1 MWQQFII
8 NGLVA
13 GSALGL
19 LAASFAVIYQ
29 TAGFFHFAHASVFTL
44 AAYIAYSG
52 MKLLGLP
59 CPLVIVAA
67 VSITAVVGWL
77 QYSLL
82 YGPISRRNANRTSL
96 LLVSLGLMVAMEN
109 SVSMVFGDE
118 FKTLSDLPVGKGISI
133 GSALITPIQVVT
145 ILSSAVALAGLG
157 ILLNYTRLGVSL
169 RAVADDR
176 DLAAA
181 VGLEPVRLTG
191 YSFAIGSALAAIAAI
206 LSALD
211 TGLTPSMGF
220 NALLLA
226 VVAVVI
232 GGIGSIQGALV
243 GGLAIGMVRNLT
255 AAIIPI
261 AWIDALVFLFLILFL
276 VLRPHGIMGDAPSR
290 R

>member
-1 MWQQFII
+1 
-8 NGLVA
+8 
-13 GSALGL
+13 
-19 LAASFAVIYQ
+19 
-29 TAGFFHFAHASVFTL
+29 
-44 AAYIAYSG
+44 
-52 MKLLGLP
+52 
-59 CPLVIVAA
+59 
-67 VSITAVVGWL
+67 
-77 QYSLL
+77 
-82 YGPISRRNANRTSL
+82 
-96 LLVSLGLMVAMEN
+96 MVAMEN

-118 FKTLSDLPVGKGISI
+118 LKTLSDLPVGKGIGI
-133 GSALITPIQVVT
+133 GSALITPIQVLT
-145 ILSSAVALAGLG
+145 ILSSAVALVGLG

-169 RAVADDR
+169 RAVADDP

-261 AWIDALVFLFLILFL
+261 AWIDAVVFLFLILFL